1 MCKMWA
7 KFHFRMK
14 CGVQLI
20 CAVALNSICLSN
32 LVKLCPVSKFDSTF
46 EKAREIPGI
55 VLYHGHGVSHTWE
68 RGVVMC

>member
-1 MCKMWA
+1 
-7 KFHFRMK
+7 MK

-32 LVKLCPVSKFDSTF
+32 LVKLCPVSKFDLTF

-55 VLYHGHGVSHTWE
+55 VLYHGHGVSHT
-68 RGVVMC
+68 